1 MILLSLIL
9 ILSGAGVLSW
19 LSEHWN
25 KQLPRW
31 ISLIASTLTLAL
43 ALILWGQHPGRVPL
57 AQTSQWL
64 VEWDREWIPQFGI
77 SLHFGMDG
85 LSLLLVLLTAF
96 LGILAV
102 ISSWKEI
109 QERIGFFYFNLMW
122 VLAGIIGVFLALDLF
137 LFYFFWEMMLVPM
150 YFLIALWG
158 HENRVYASLK
168 FFLFTQ
174 ASGLLML
181 VAILGLY
188 FVHGRSTGIYT
199 FNYSHLLNTSMGSG
213 TAFWLMLGFLIAFTV
228 KLPAIPV
235 HTWLPDAHTE
245 APTAGSIVLAGLLL
259 KTGAYGLLRFVIPL
273 FPGIAFHFAPVAMI
287 LAVIGIL
294 YGAIL
299 AFAQTDLKRL
309 VAYTSISHMGF
320 VLLGVFAWNSLA
332 LQGAVMQI
340 ICHGINTGTLFF
352 LVGALQERIRTRD
365 LGHMGGFWSIMPR
378 MGGAMLFFALA
389 SLGLPGL
396 GNFVGEFLVLTGS
409 YQANVTLTA
418 LASIG
423 FVFATIYSLRIMQ
436 RVFHGT
442 KAEYPPLPD
451 LSAREMAAAGIMI
464 VALLWLGLNPQ
475 PILKTSGPAL
485 EKLQQGVAVTQQE
498 TAPSASDFT
507 GSQAIPAKANDKEG
521 RVPEPSVAPRR
532 LP

>member
-1 MILLSLIL
+1 MILLWLIL
-9 ILSGAGVLSW
+9 IPTVAGLLSW
-19 LSEHWN
+19 LSERWSTR
-25 KQLPRW
+25 LPRW
-31 ISLIASTLTLAL
+31 ISLLAPTLTLAL
-43 ALILWGQHPGRVPL
+43 VLILWGQHLGQVRPS
-57 AQTSQWL
+57 QTSQWL
-64 VEWDREWIPQFGI
+64 VELNRAWIPQLGI
-77 SLHFGMDG
+77 SFHLGMDG
-85 LSLLLVLLTAF
+85 LSLLLVMLTAF

-102 ISSWKEI
+102 VSSWTEI
-109 QERIGFFYFNLMW
+109 QERIGFFYLNLMW

-150 YFLIALWG
+150 YFLIGLWG

-188 FVHGRSTGIYT
+188 FVHGRSTGTYT
-199 FNYSHLLNTSMGSG
+199 FDYNHLLGTSMGPS
-213 TAFWLMLGFLIAFTV
+213 TALWLMLGFFIAFAV
-228 KLPAIPV
+228 KLPAVPV

-273 FPGIAFHFAPVAMI
+273 FPGASSQFAPVAMV
-287 LAVIGIL
+287 LGVMGIL

-332 LQGAVMQI
+332 LQGAIMQI
-340 ICHGINTGTLFF
+340 ICHGISTGTLFF

-365 LGHMGGFWSIMPR
+365 MERMGGFWSIMPR
-378 MGGAMLFFALA
+378 MGGVTLFFALA

-396 GNFVGEFLVLTGS
+396 GNFVGEFLVLAGS

-418 LASIG
+418 LAAVG
-423 FVFATIYSLRIMQ
+423 FVLATIYSLWIIHRI
-436 RVFHGT
+436 FHGT
-442 KAEYPPLPD
+442 RVEYPPLPD
-451 LSAREMAAAGIMI
+451 LSAREMAATGVMM
-464 VALLWLGLNPQ
+464 VALVWLGLNPQ
-475 PILKTSGPAL
+475 PIFKTFQPAL
-485 EKLQQGVAVTQQE
+485 QYLQQSTIMTEKGALSSPGAGFSQV
-498 TAPSASDFT
+498 
-507 GSQAIPAKANDKEG
+507 QAIPLKGDHARVAGRPLGQEG
-521 RVPEPSVAPRR
+521 MR
-532 LP
+532 